1 MPASGGHTDA
11 EIVEAVRSG
20 ELKEEVLDTA
30 VERILN
36 IIFKFT
42 DNRQPGNFDREE
54 IINWQERLPG
64 NPWCC

>member
-42 DNRQPGNFDREE
+42 DNRHARKL
-54 IINWQERLPG
+54 R
-64 NPWCC
+64 